1 MKKQLLLTLFLLL
14 LLFGVRPALAQDQ
27 TTVTLLHFSDYHA
40 HAVPFYGEGEA
51 DTAGIARLIA
61 YLKPLAND
69 PNVLVFSGGDT
80 MNLGSPAWS
89 DKYQCA
95 EWSWL
100 NGLVDAMAFGNHDA
114 DYGPDVFAQCR
125 SQINY
130 PILGANVLAADG
142 QPLFQ
147 YDGKTYRVFDANGHK
162 IGVFALAGPDF
173 VRLIKPETMPA
184 PGVTFADRVATA
196 QQVVKALR
204 EQEQVAAVVLI
215 GHALYEDDVAL
226 AQAVPGIDLILGTHS
241 HRNQALMQIPNT
253 NTYYISP
260 FQYVTYLSQVD
271 LTFSGS
277 DLTAVNGQLVRLSN
291 NLPED
296 PDVAQRVAQMQA
308 DLQADPQYAPL
319 FQPVGEAAVELS
331 TAGQF
336 TGESVLGNL
345 VMDIFRSAARS
356 HLALSTSSSFR
367 EPIPPGTILEETLRT
382 SMPYT
387 NRILVF
393 DMTGAQVQELL
404 NYSVSRSGSDFFS
417 QVSGVR
423 FNIAD
428 GQANNLQIL
437 ADPADPAAGYAPLDP
452 AASYKVATTD
462 FQGLIAG
469 GYKDIFAPA
478 SYVDTGLDVRTEVR
492 NYLQSHSPV
501 TAQLDGRT
509 TSGAAV
515 PAELP
520 TSGGVLADPAA
531 IVLLGLAVL
540 SLGLLLRR
548 QAVYALPN
556 TAARRAMRIYIP
568 FFTWRK

>member
-1 MKKQLLLTLFLLL
+1 MKKQLFLALFLLL
-14 LLFGVRPALAQDQ
+14 LLFGITPALAQDQ

-40 HAVPFYGEGEA
+40 HAVPFYSEGEKG
-51 DTAGIARLIA
+51 TAGIARLIA

-69 PNVLVFSGGDT
+69 PNVLIFSGGDT

-114 DYGPDVFAQCR
+114 DYGSDVFAQCR

-130 PILGANVLAADG
+130 PILSANVLTADG

-147 YDGKTYRVFDANGHK
+147 YNGKTYQVFEVNGHK

-173 VRLIKPETMPA
+173 VRLIKPEIMPA

-215 GHALYEDDVAL
+215 GHALYEDDLAL

-241 HRNQALMQIPNT
+241 HRKQELMQIPNT
-253 NTYYISP
+253 KTYYISP
-260 FQYVTYLSQVD
+260 FQYLTYLSRVD

-277 DLTAVNGQLVRLSN
+277 NLTAVNGQLVRLSN
-291 NLPED
+291 TLPED
-296 PDVAQRVAQMQA
+296 PDTAQRVAQMQA
-308 DLQADPQYAPL
+308 DLQADPRYAPL

-336 TGESVLGNL
+336 TGESVLGDL
-345 VMDIFRSAARS
+345 VMDIFRTAAKS

-367 EPIPPGTILEETLRT
+367 EPIPSGPILEETLRT
-382 SMPYT
+382 AMPYT
-387 NRILVF
+387 NRVLVF

-423 FNIAD
+423 FNIAK
-428 GQANNLQIL
+428 GQADQIQIL
-437 ADPADPAAGYAPLDP
+437 ADPANPGAGYAPLDS
-452 AASYKVATTD
+452 AATYKVATTD

-478 SYVDTGLDVRTEVR
+478 SHVDTGIDVRTEVR

-501 TAQLDGRT
+501 TAQLDGRI
-509 TSGAAV
+509 TSGATT
-515 PAELP
+515 PAQLP
-520 TSGGVLADPAA
+520 TSGGIPADPGI

-540 SLGLLLRR
+540 CLGLLLRR
-548 QAVYALPN
+548 RV
-556 TAARRAMRIYIP
+556 IP
-568 FFTWRK
+568 SRLSQ